1 VEYQKISSQD
11 VKLTKEVDNLK
22 KIIYSVLTFML
33 MVSLIGCG
41 STTGNGGNTENSN
54 DTTKEKIKLT
64 YAFFA
69 PANTFPAIQ
78 MNKWKEELE
87 KRTDGQV
94 EVQLFPGGSLLN
106 ANNMYEGI
114 GNKVADIGLSSTTYE
129 PGRFPLLD
137 ISDMPSG
144 YPNAKVACQVV
155 NDLVQAYPP
164 EALKDFKI
172 ITAFATEPAYIQSKA
187 KISNLEELKGKQ
199 LRIAGS
205 LTPIMQALG
214 AAPVGM
220 SQAEVP
226 EALQTG
232 IIVGSV
238 SSREVLKDLKLA
250 ETEKY
255 VTDYPLALNTFIAV
269 MNKEKWD
276 SLPVDVQKV
285 IDELNAEM
293 AVFTGDYLD
302 NHVNEALEWS
312 QKEQGLNVI
321 TLAPEEKKKWD
332 DIIQPLQ
339 EQAVKTAADKG
350 LPAENYKLKL
360 YELIAKYSK

>member
-1 VEYQKISSQD
+1 M
-11 VKLTKEVDNLK
+11 K
-22 KIIYSVLTFML
+22 KTIYVVLSILL
-33 MVSLIGCG
+33 MVSLVGCG
-41 STTGNGGNTENSN
+41 SSAGTGATPEKTGDPSQA
-54 DTTKEKIKLT
+54 KIKLT

-87 KRTDGQV
+87 KRTKGQV

-106 ANNMYEGI
+106 ANNMYEGV
-114 GNKVADIGLSSTTYE
+114 GKKVADIGLSSTTYE

-144 YPNAKVACQVV
+144 YPSAKVACQVV
-155 NDLVQAYPP
+155 NDLVQTYPP
-164 EALKDFKI
+164 DALKDFKI
-172 ITAFATEPAYIQSKA
+172 ITAFATEPAYIQSKT
-187 KISNLEELKGKQ
+187 KISTLEELKGKQ

-205 LTPIMQALG
+205 LTPIMKALG

-250 ETEKY
+250 ETEKF
-255 VTDYPLALNTFIAV
+255 VTNYPLALNTFVAV
-269 MNKEKWD
+269 MNKEKWA
-276 SLPVDVQKV
+276 SLPPDVQKV

-302 NHVNEALEWS
+302 NHVKEALDWS
-312 QKEQGLNVI
+312 KKEQGLTVI

-339 EQAVKTAADKG
+339 AQVVKAAADKG
-350 LPAENYKLKL
+350 LPAENYKTKL
-360 YELIAKYSK
+360 YELITKYSK

>member
-1 VEYQKISSQD
+1 M
-11 VKLTKEVDNLK
+11 K
-22 KIIYSVLTFML
+22 KVIYSVLVFML
-33 MVSLIGCG
+33 MISLSGCG
-41 STTGNGGNTENSN
+41 STGTTG
-54 DTTKEKIKLT
+54 TKEVEKKDSSVASTEKIKLT

-78 MNKWKEELE
+78 MKQWKEELE
-87 KRTDGQV
+87 KRTNGKV
-94 EVQLFPGGSLLN
+94 EVQMFPGGSLLN
-106 ANNMYEGI
+106 ANNMYEGVSK
-114 GNKVADIGLSSTTYE
+114 KVADIGLSSTTYE
-129 PGRFPLLD
+129 PGRYPLFD

-155 NDLVQAYPP
+155 NDLVKTYPP
-164 EALKDFKI
+164 EALKGFKI
-172 ITAFATEPAYIQSKA
+172 ITSFATEPAYIQSKT
-187 KISNLEELKGKQ
+187 KISNLAELKGKQ

-205 LTPIMQALG
+205 LTPIMKALG

-232 IIVGSV
+232 IIVGCV

-250 ETEKY
+250 ETEKF

-269 MNKEKWD
+269 MNQDVWK
-276 SLPVDVQKV
+276 SLPPDVQKV
-285 IDELNAEM
+285 INDLNGEM
-293 AVFTGDYLD
+293 AIFTGNYLD
-302 NHVNEALEWS
+302 NHVKEAMEWS

-332 DIIQPLQ
+332 DLLQPLQ
-339 EQAVKTAADKG
+339 AQAVKAAAEKG
-350 LPAENYKLKL
+350 LPAEEYKTKL
-360 YELIAKYSK
+360 FELIAKYSK

>member
-1 VEYQKISSQD
+1 M
-11 VKLTKEVDNLK
+11 K
-22 KIIYSVLTFML
+22 KIIYSVMTFL
-33 MVSLIGCG
+33 LIISLIGCG
-41 STTGNGGNTENSN
+41 STAGTTGGNTQNSGEAS
-54 DTTKEKIKLT
+54 KEKIKLT

-87 KRTDGQV
+87 KRTNGKV

-106 ANNMYEGI
+106 ANNMYEGV

-155 NDLVQAYPP
+155 NDLVKSYPP
-164 EALKDFKI
+164 DALKDYKI
-172 ITAFATEPAYIQSKA
+172 ITAFATEPAYIQSKTR
-187 KISNLEELKGKQ
+187 ISNLDELKGKQ

-205 LTPIMQALG
+205 LTPIMKSLG

-220 SQAEVP
+220 SQADVP

-250 ETEKY
+250 ETEKF

-269 MNKEKWD
+269 MNKEKWN
-276 SLPVDVQKV
+276 SLPPDVQKV
-285 IDELNAEM
+285 IDELNGEM
-293 AVFTGDYLD
+293 AVYTGDYLD
-302 NHVNEALEWS
+302 NHVREALEWS

-321 TLAPEEKKKWD
+321 TLTPEEKKKWD
-332 DIIQPLQ
+332 GIIQPLQ
-339 EQAVKTAADKG
+339 DQAVKTASDKG
-350 LPAENYKLKL
+350 LPAAEYKTKL
-360 YELIAKYSK
+360 YDLIAKYSK